1 VTFQNAHIE
10 RLVSSS
16 RYAAKLHAHDYRF
29 ACYIRACTYRRKLAS
44 FFFEEGEK
52 ERWKKV
58 GKISNLTSCH
68 MHNRER

>member
-29 ACYIRACTYRRKLAS
+29 ACYIRACTYRRKL
-44 FFFEEGEK
+44 
-52 ERWKKV
+52 
-58 GKISNLTSCH
+58 
-68 MHNRER
+68 